1 MEFPK
6 KIMYQ
11 KELVQMGFS
20 EKMLR
25 RISHEKGQKVA
36 YKGQSQS
43 NKTSPTLFDT
53 DELQKY
59 LIRQNRAADLA
70 RQRGCVM

>member
-1 MEFPK
+1 MQFPK

-11 KELVQMGFS
+11 KELVQMGFP
-20 EKMLR
+20 ENMLR
-25 RISHEKGQKVA
+25 RISREKGQKVA
-36 YKGQSQS
+36 YKVNPN

>member
-11 KELVQMGFS
+11 KELVQMGFP

-25 RISHEKGQKVA
+25 RISREEGQRVA
-36 YKGQSQS
+36 YKS
-43 NKTSPTLFDT
+43 NPNNRTSPTLFDT

-59 LIRQNRAADLA
+59 LVRQNRAADLA
-70 RQRGCVM
+70 RRRGCVM

>member
-11 KELVQMGFS
+11 KELVQMGFP

-25 RISHEKGQKVA
+25 RIIHEKGQKVA
-36 YKGQSQS
+36 YKVNPN

>member
-11 KELVQMGFS
+11 KELVQMGFP

-25 RISHEKGQKVA
+25 RISREKGQKVA
-36 YKGQSQS
+36 YRSIQITGQAQPCLTPMSCRNISSGRTGRQSWQGKG
-43 NKTSPTLFDT
+43 
-53 DELQKY
+53 
-59 LIRQNRAADLA
+59 
-70 RQRGCVM
+70 GV

>member
-11 KELVQMGFS
+11 KELVQMGFP
-20 EKMLR
+20 ETMLR
-25 RISHEKGQKVA
+25 RISREKGQKVA
-36 YKGQSQS
+36 YKE
-43 NKTSPTLFDT
+43 NPNNRTSPTLFDT

-59 LIRQNRAADLA
+59 LIRQNKAAELA
-70 RQRGCVM
+70 MQRGCVM

>member
-11 KELVQMGFS
+11 KELVQMGFP

-25 RISHEKGQKVA
+25 RISREEGQRVA
-36 YKGQSQS
+36 YKVNPN
-43 NKTSPTLFDT
+43 NKTRPTLFDT

-59 LIRQNRAADLA
+59 LIRQNRAAELA
-70 RQRGCVM
+70 RQRGGVM

>member
-1 MEFPK
+1 MEYPK

-11 KELVQMGFS
+11 KELVQMGFP

-25 RISHEKGQKVA
+25 RISREEGQRVA
-36 YKGQSQS
+36 YKANPN

-70 RQRGCVM
+70 RRRGCVM

>member
-11 KELVQMGFS
+11 KELVQMGFP

-25 RISHEKGQKVA
+25 RISREEGQRVA
-36 YKGQSQS
+36 YKVNPN
-43 NKTSPTLFDT
+43 NKTDRKS
-53 DELQKY
+53 
-59 LIRQNRAADLA
+59 
-70 RQRGCVM
+70 VV

>member
-11 KELVQMGFS
+11 KELVQMGFP

-25 RISHEKGQKVA
+25 RISREEGQRVA
-36 YKGQSQS
+36 YKANPN

-59 LIRQNRAADLA
+59 LIRQNRAAELA
-70 RQRGCVM
+70 RRRGCVM

>member
-11 KELVQMGFS
+11 KELVQMGFP

-25 RISHEKGQKVA
+25 RISREECQRVA
-36 YKGQSQS
+36 YKANPN

-70 RQRGCVM
+70 RRRGV

>member
-11 KELVQMGFS
+11 KELVQMGFP

-25 RISHEKGQKVA
+25 RISREEGQRVA
-36 YKGQSQS
+36 YKANPN

-70 RQRGCVM
+70 RRRGCVM

>member
-11 KELVQMGFS
+11 KELVQMGFP

-25 RISHEKGQKVA
+25 RISREEGQRVA
-36 YKGQSQS
+36 YKANPN

>member
-11 KELVQMGFS
+11 KELVQMGFP

-25 RISHEKGQKVA
+25 RISMEKGQKVA
-36 YKGQSQS
+36 YKVNPN

>member
-11 KELVQMGFS
+11 KELVQMGFP

-25 RISHEKGQKVA
+25 RISREKDQKVA
-36 YKGQSQS
+36 YKV
-43 NKTSPTLFDT
+43 NPNNRTSPTLFDT

-59 LIRQNRAADLA
+59 LIRQNRAAELA